1 VAETS
6 RGNREDT
13 VDVRLED
20 SIVAQLLGN
29 HRLVLDWQVQRQLT
43 GAPKRVWY
51 YLGARANDFPPRG
64 RMKGSV
70 ESSYG
75 KPG

>member
-1 VAETS
+1 MAETS

-29 HRLVLDWQVQRQLT
+29 YRLVLDWQVQRQLT
-43 GAPKRVWY
+43 GAPKRVWSTSAPA
-51 YLGARANDFPPRG
+51 LTTSPLVG